1 MEFQLNKVKLAIL
14 SPNENA
20 YSETF
25 IQAHRKYIKAEKFF
39 YYGGFIPT
47 KLEGKEL
54 FRTTRLRKGIN
65 KLKNKFFFQRNV
77 SLAEEAF
84 YNSLKKQKI
93 NVVLAEYGPTAVA
106 VLAVCK
112 KLKIPLV
119 VHFHGYDASSI
130 AVVTKYGEAYKTVFD
145 YAFSI
150 ISVSKVMTEMLIKM
164 GAPEEKILLN
174 TYGANETFYEN
185 QPNFLGNDFLA
196 VGRFV
201 EKKAPY
207 YTILA
212 FRELVDSFPDSKLL
226 YAGEGPLLGVCRNL
240 TRYLQIEDKVIFL
253 GKQSHA
259 EVKKMMN
266 LVSGFV
272 QHSITS
278 EDGDMEG
285 APVAVIE
292 ASAAGLPVV
301 ATFHAGI
308 PEIIM
313 HEKTGFLVE
322 EHAVT
327 AMADYMKKL
336 LENKEIAQRMG
347 EEGKKHI
354 RQNLSM
360 DKHINI
366 LEELLN
372 KAVNQASNF

>member
-1 MEFQLNKVKLAIL
+1 MEFQLNRMKLAIL

-25 IQAHRKYIKAEKFF
+25 IQAHRKLIRAEKF
-39 YYGGFIPT
+39 YYHGGSMPT
-47 KLEGKEL
+47 HLEGKEL
-54 FRTTRLRKGIN
+54 LRTTLLKKGIN
-65 KLKNKFFFQRNV
+65 KLKNKILYQEKVNLV
-77 SLAEEAF
+77 EEAF

-112 KLKIPLV
+112 KLNIPLV
-119 VHFHGYDASSI
+119 VHFHGFDASSI
-130 AVVTKYGEAYKTVFD
+130 AVVTKYGAGYKSVFD
-145 YAFSI
+145 YASSI
-150 ISVSKVMTEMLIKM
+150 VSVSKVMTNMLKKM
-164 GAPEEKILLN
+164 GAPEDKIVLN
-174 TYGANETFYEN
+174 AYGPNGIFFEN
-185 QPNFLGNDFLA
+185 KPDFLNNDFLA

-212 FRELVDSFPDSKLL
+212 FRELVDSFPDAKLL
-226 YAGEGPLLGVCRNL
+226 YAGEGPLLGVCKNL
-240 TRYLQIEDKVIFL
+240 TRYLRIEDKVIFL
-253 GKQSHA
+253 GRQSHA
-259 EVKKMMN
+259 EVKDLMN
-266 LVSGFV
+266 SVTGFV

-285 APVAVIE
+285 APVAIIE

-301 ATFHAGI
+301 STFHAGI
-308 PEIIM
+308 PEVII

-322 EHAVT
+322 EHSVT
-327 AMADYMKKL
+327 AMAEYMKAL
-336 LENKEIAQRMG
+336 LEKKEIAQRMG

-360 DKHINI
+360 DKHIET
-366 LEELLN
+366 LEEILK
-372 KAVNQASNF
+372 KAVNKVS